1 MTPASQAVPKLCPKS
16 VSNIKT
22 YLMISGFIEILE
34 PIKRGVLL
42 RSQRVISSIA
52 RRLLISDLR
61 TNRANQDFGL
71 AG

>member
-1 MTPASQAVPKLCPKS
+1 
-16 VSNIKT
+16 
-22 YLMISGFIEILE
+22 MISGFIEILE